1 MTKSL
6 ASVLLLFLLPIFVPN
21 AVQADEQ
28 TDRRTAA
35 LEMRINSLP
44 TPIQTHGN
52 NGPLVFLFGVF
63 CALWAQNTGRSAWL
77 WFFLGLFFSLIT
89 VIVLLSKNSDDLARR
104 RLKGGVSPLDV

>member
-28 TDRRTAA
+28 TDRRIAE
-35 LEMRINSLP
+35 LERRINSLP
-44 TPIQTHGN
+44 TPIQTHGD
-52 NGPLVFLFGVF
+52 NGGLVFLFGVF

-77 WFFLGLFFSLIT
+77 WFFLGLFFSVIT
-89 VIVLLSKNSDDLARR
+89 VIVLLYKNSDDLARR